1 MNLFKKYFGKHKVAF
16 LVCIFI
22 LIFQVLFTLVQPLL
36 LGKLVG
42 VGIEQKGIECS
53 SPEVISPMGMTLMEE
68 VLPEEKYEE
77 FLSLYEKDDDNY
89 ALKDN
94 VENEKANELYSNAV
108 MCTIDLVLSENSS
121 GKKISANRI
130 KSMLSII
137 TLRFFYVRLQE
148 LPEFTEEEKI
158 KSYENAEE
166 TQQAV
171 KGQLA
176 AILAPYFYKDAGVD
190 IEETQKDY
198 INKNLTYM
206 LIFALLQVVCVII
219 NGIIAARVSSRISKE
234 MRKDFLLHTS
244 KFTKEQT
251 LSCTENL
258 FDVFSVDIGNVE
270 RLVEYAV
277 GSFIYAPI
285 LCISGTILSFM
296 ISPVLGLIVLATVLA
311 ALVVLFVLF
320 KVAMPR
326 FEKLQK
332 LYHTF
337 NKFVKSSV
345 AQVYTIRTLNAEKH
359 ERTRL
364 LTISGAVKKTEK
376 FVLKALFT
384 ALSVISLI
392 SNFVMAVIVLVGG
405 ESLLNS
411 TLYISDIIA
420 FLHCSILTVSAFMI
434 FGAMVIFAPKAKVS
448 FRKFKEIMLI
458 ETPDFYE
465 KDGIILDENKA
476 HEIEFRN
483 VSLGEKTRVD
493 LKNVS
498 FTAEAGKITAI
509 VGNTGSGKS
518 VLLNILTKNYLSYSG
533 DVFIDSQNIK
543 GIDIK
548 SIQKRVSY
556 ADSTP
561 VVFSRSFDE
570 NMQMYG
576 GENKEN
582 ILKAVCDSKVDFIED
597 ESLILKNRGNTFS
610 GGQRAR
616 IALAGM
622 LSKDAGVYI
631 FDNCMTAFDADTE
644 NEILDNLEKR
654 KKDSTIILVS
664 QRISSIMRADKI
676 IVLSNGTVEAEGTH
690 EWLLENSKI
699 YCDFASLQGLEGS

>member
-1 MNLFKKYFGKHKVAF
+1 MFRKYFGKHRILF
-16 LVCIFI
+16 LVCVFV
-22 LIFQVLFTLVQPLL
+22 LIFQVIFTLVQPLL

-42 VGIEQKGIECS
+42 VGIEQKGIDCP
-53 SPEVISPMGMTLMEE
+53 SPEVISPMGMLIVKE
-68 VLPEEKYEE
+68 VIPQEKYEE
-77 FLSLYEKDDDNY
+77 FYSLYENKGDNY
-89 ALKDN
+89 TLKKD
-94 VENEKANELYSNAV
+94 VDEEKANKLYSNAV
-108 MCTIDLVLSENSS
+108 MCTIDLVLSENES
-121 GKKISANRI
+121 GRKLNVNRM
-130 KSMLSII
+130 KSMLKMI
-137 TLRFFYVRLQE
+137 TLKFFYIRLQE
-148 LPEFTEEEKI
+148 MPEFTEEQKLT
-158 KSYENAEE
+158 SYEKAEE

-171 KGQLA
+171 KSQLA

-190 IEETQKDY
+190 IEQTQKDY

-206 LIFALLQVVCVII
+206 LAFALLQVICVII
-219 NGIIAARVSSRISKE
+219 NGLIAAKLSSQITKE

-251 LSCTENL
+251 INCKENL
-258 FDVFSVDIGNVE
+258 YDVFSVDIGNVE
-270 RLVEYAV
+270 KLIEYTV
-277 GSFIYAPI
+277 GSFVYAPI
-285 LCISGTILSFM
+285 LCISGTILSFT
-296 ISPVLGLIVLATVLA
+296 ISPMLGFIVLATVIA
-311 ALVVLFVLF
+311 ALLILSVLF
-320 KVAMPR
+320 KVTMPR

-332 LYHTF
+332 LYHVF
-337 NKFVKSSV
+337 GKFVRSSV
-345 AQVYTIRTLNAEKH
+345 SQVYTIRTLNAEKH
-359 ERTRL
+359 ERRRL
-364 LTISGAVKKTEK
+364 LTLAGAVKKTEK

-392 SNFVMAVIVLVGG
+392 SNVVMAAIVLIGG

-434 FGAMVIFAPKAKVS
+434 FGAMILFTPSAKVS
-448 FRKFKEIMLI
+448 FGKFKEIMLM

-465 KDGIILDENKA
+465 KEGVTLGESKP
-476 HEIEFRN
+476 HKIEFKN
-483 VSLGEKTRVD
+483 VSLDEKTHVD

-498 FTAEAGKITAI
+498 FTAEAGEITAI

-518 VLLNILTKNYLSYSG
+518 VLLNILTKNYLSFSG
-533 DVFIDSQNIK
+533 DVFIDTYNIK
-543 GIDIK
+543 DVDIK
-548 SIQKRVSY
+548 SIQKRISY

-570 NMQMYG
+570 NMKMYG
-576 GENKEN
+576 GEEREN
-582 ILKAVCDSKVDFIED
+582 VIAAKSDSKVDFIED
-597 ESLILKNRGNTFS
+597 ERIILRNKANTFS

-631 FDNCMTAFDADTE
+631 LDNCMTALDADTE

-676 IVLSNGTVEAEGTH
+676 VVISDGTVEAEGTH

-699 YCDFASLQGLEGS
+699 YCDFASLQGLERS

>member
-1 MNLFKKYFGKHKVAF
+1 MFRKYFGKHKILF
-16 LVCIFI
+16 LVCVFV

-36 LGKLVG
+36 LGKLIG
-42 VGIEQKGIECS
+42 VGIEQKGIDCPA
-53 SPEVISPMGMTLMEE
+53 PETVSPMGMLIVQE
-68 VLPEEKYEE
+68 VIPQKKYNE
-77 FLSLYEKDDDNY
+77 FYSLYENREGNY
-89 ALKDN
+89 ALKKDID
-94 VENEKANELYSNAV
+94 EAKANELYSNAV
-108 MCTIDLVLSENSS
+108 MCTIDLILSENES
-121 GKKISANRI
+121 GRKFNANRLKNI
-130 KSMLSII
+130 LKMVNLK
-137 TLRFFYVRLQE
+137 FFYNRLQE
-148 LPEFTEEEKI
+148 MPDFTEEQKL
-158 KSYENAEE
+158 KSYEKAEE
-166 TQQAV
+166 TRQAV

-190 IEETQKDY
+190 IKQIQTDY

-206 LIFALLQVVCVII
+206 LLFALLQVVCVII
-219 NGIIAARVSSRISKE
+219 NGIIAARLSSQITKE

-251 LSCTENL
+251 INCKENL
-258 FDVFSVDIGNVE
+258 YDVFSVDIGNVE
-270 RLVEYAV
+270 KLIEYTV

-285 LCISGTILSFM
+285 LCISGTILSFT
-296 ISPVLGLIVLATVLA
+296 ISPMLGLIVLATVIV
-311 ALVVLFVLF
+311 ALFILFVLF
-320 KVAMPR
+320 KVAMPH

-332 LYHTF
+332 LYHVF
-337 NKFVKSSV
+337 GKFVRSSV
-345 AQVYTIRTLNAEKH
+345 AQVYTIRTMNAEKH
-359 ERTRL
+359 ERGRL
-364 LTISGAVKKTEK
+364 VTLSDAVRKTEK
-376 FVLKALFT
+376 FVLKAFFT
-384 ALSVISLI
+384 ALSIISLI
-392 SNFVMAVIVLVGG
+392 SNFVMAAIVLIGG

-411 TLYISDIIA
+411 SLYISDIIS

-448 FRKFKEIMLI
+448 FGKFKEIMLTQ
-458 ETPDFYE
+458 TPDFYE
-465 KDGIILDENKA
+465 KNGIILDENKP

-483 VSLGEKTRVD
+483 VSLDKKTRVD

-533 DVFIDSQNIK
+533 DVFVDSHDIK
-543 GIDIK
+543 DVDIK
-548 SIQKRVSY
+548 SIQKRISY

-570 NMQMYG
+570 NMKMYG
-576 GENKEN
+576 GEERKNVIEAKN
-582 ILKAVCDSKVDFIED
+582 DSKVDFIED
-597 ESLILKNRGNTFS
+597 ESIVLKNKANTFS

-616 IALAGM
+616 IALSGM
-622 LSKDAGVYI
+622 LSKNAGVYI
-631 FDNCMTAFDADTE
+631 FDNCMTALDADTE

-676 IVLSNGTVEAEGTH
+676 VVISDGTVEATGTH

-699 YCDFASLQGLEGS
+699 YCDFASLQGLERS